1 MKTVTTQTADSD
13 TEQPTTHAPSPN
25 KEASDSGDTEQP
37 TPHDRDQ
44 SDSDVEP
51 LPSSSDPP
59 YEPESSSSSPTSSD
73 SEEDD
78 EEDSSSTRRDKYIV
92 FEECLN
98 ELFKSCL
105 ECGGPVLKKTKFTT
119 GSIVTFHLECHAG
132 HHRTWRSQPVVKKA
146 PLGNVL
152 LSAAILFSGLCYTAV
167 CDMARC
173 LGLQFLSRTVFCAYQ
188 KKTLV
193 PVIQEAWELE
203 REGIAL
209 ELKEGDAV
217 TLAGDARCDT
227 PGHNA
232 KYGSCT
238 LMHID
243 GDGQKGIKRIVAMEL
258 IQVSEV
264 SCHPRETMSIIVFYC
279 ITKSKTRRLYHTQSY
294 CMCMI
299 PNCICQTLN

>member
-1 MKTVTTQTADSD
+1 MTA
-13 TEQPTTHAPSPN
+13 A
-25 KEASDSGDTEQP
+25 
-37 TPHDRDQ
+37 TPHDRDL
-44 SDSDVEP
+44 SDSDIEP

-78 EEDSSSTRRDKYIV
+78 DEDSSSSTRRDKYIV

-119 GSIVTFHLECHAG
+119 GSMVTFHLECHAG

-232 KYGSCT
+232 KYGSYT

-258 IQVSEV
+258 IQVYEV
-264 SCHPRETMSIIVFYC
+264 SCHPRETKSIIVFYC

-294 CMCMI
+294 FMCMI
-299 PNCICQTLN
+299 PNCICQ